1 MRISYI
7 AKSEKP
13 ATACAFT
20 ADKVVGLRD
29 DKCGGQ
35 EKHESYMTNKNPMK
49 PISQE
54 LHRIFKNQ
62 ERKCPTKPSQ
72 RFLRR

>member
-35 EKHESYMTNKNPMK
+35 EKT
-49 PISQE
+49 
-54 LHRIFKNQ
+54 
-62 ERKCPTKPSQ
+62 RKLYDKQKSDEAHITRASSD
-72 RFLRR
+72 F